1 MYRSNIL
8 VIDRLSGL
16 HCHYFLVI
24 SIRRREFLM
33 RPTSQLQSL
42 ADNQAISRRNP
53 TKAARAGHF
62 LRSLYPYSFPLF
74 PVTCRVEHR
83 GTIDSQARKEDVQ
96 CDPRVSQM
104 LTDCYR
110 QWMREAGGWRPC
122 KKVEVWLEFNY
133 GGSLADPI
141 ERPYRHFL
149 RRQRPGTQERIVVA
163 RPRLDAESKSL
174 HLGKDGRT
182 ALRRGDMS
190 GDALPPGEPEVS
202 RCHQP
207 ATIRDAATLQSLIVG
222 VHRQQV
228 WIALGQ
234 FPLPFYIFISCLGV
248 GLDRGGVQVALI
260 GNI

>member
-1 MYRSNIL
+1 MISSDGSMKYFSPWMVWTSIVPSGNRVPNGPTNERMSPTRLSRRLSRSDKLASNSESCSAMYRSNIL

-110 QWMREAGGWRPC
+110 Q
-122 KKVEVWLEFNY
+122 
-133 GGSLADPI
+133 
-141 ERPYRHFL
+141 
-149 RRQRPGTQERIVVA
+149 
-163 RPRLDAESKSL
+163 
-174 HLGKDGRT
+174 
-182 ALRRGDMS
+182 
-190 GDALPPGEPEVS
+190 
-202 RCHQP
+202 
-207 ATIRDAATLQSLIVG
+207 
-222 VHRQQV
+222 
-228 WIALGQ
+228 
-234 FPLPFYIFISCLGV
+234 
-248 GLDRGGVQVALI
+248 
-260 GNI
+260 